1 MKDFRKLNVWE
12 KAHQN
17 TLDIYKITK
26 SFPVEE
32 RYGLTSQLRRAAVSV
47 PTNIVEGSSR
57 RTEKDFAYFLQISV
71 GSSSEVEYLILLSKD
86 LEFIDNDDYNKLTEE
101 VVTTRKMLINFTKKL
116 R

>member
-32 RYGLTSQLRRAAVSV
+32 RYGLTSPLRRAAVSV

-57 RTEKDFAYFLQISV
+57 RTEKDFAHFLQISI